1 MLIVWERMGLTEVL
15 RKIGGNVDRIADTE
29 EIRRAKKEVLE
40 VSEREQAR
48 SDIYAFRMMIGR
60 AAE

>member
-1 MLIVWERMGLTEVL
+1 MG
-15 RKIGGNVDRIADTE
+15 RIADTE

-40 VSEREQAR
+40 VSEREQVR
-48 SDIYAFRMMIGR
+48 SDIYAFHMMIGR